1 MLESSFLV
9 PNEYQRITLLLFNSC
24 NLMSFYIFTYIK
36 EFFMEQYSRRF
47 IEELANHIDPVIIDY
62 FNKKKNL
69 LHFSTAGVTELIDE
83 TLMDYLDG
91 KSSREDLIPIINKI
105 KKSRLQKRSRWYK
118 SYINDIDTINIDDP
132 KHPLANIVVMA
143 KTLPVDDYT
152 KMFGDKDLDEIIDD
166 KKKAATQWKND
177 SNSLLIDFPGISS
190 LTNNSIY
197 NSLKNDL
204 IISAWKYIEDELA
217 GNIDSY
223 LRLFPVDLVDKPLF
237 SPSSFTL
244 MMDTAS
250 NNLLKEII
258 TDEDGKELLEVTVD
272 SGKLTPP
279 KAMDSNDLK
288 LVNAFISNI
297 NMQEFYKEKSV
308 VVDLNTLG
316 KEVVDYHVGKNVIK
330 KISNSCRKLVEY
342 NFSYEEAGSK
352 IYFNL
357 FDNIVI
363 KEDVERPYAI
373 AQFCEIL
380 SNAIIKKKLIS
391 ITSASYDVLDNNL
404 SRIICY
410 AMKREQIAN
419 QETFIG
425 EYNYTY
431 FQKIVR
437 FKLKNKKKN
446 LQLIKESLQE
456 FVDNNIVIDSFELK
470 NNVFIIKF
478 LPLSAAEIQDLN
490 FDKTKVIDVPT
501 DFD

>member
-1 MLESSFLV
+1 
-9 PNEYQRITLLLFNSC
+9 
-24 NLMSFYIFTYIK
+24 
-36 EFFMEQYSRRF
+36 MEQYSRRF

-363 KEDVERPYAI
+363 KEDVE
-373 AQFCEIL
+373 
-380 SNAIIKKKLIS
+380 
-391 ITSASYDVLDNNL
+391 
-404 SRIICY
+404 
-410 AMKREQIAN
+410 
-419 QETFIG
+419 TFIG

-501 DFD
+501 DFDWTY

>member
-1 MLESSFLV
+1 MYKGV
-9 PNEYQRITLLLFNSC
+9 
-24 NLMSFYIFTYIK
+24 
-36 EFFMEQYSRRF
+36 FMEQYSRRF

-62 FNKKKNL
+62 FNNKKNL
-69 LHFSTAGVTELIDE
+69 LNFSAKSVPELIDE
-83 TLMDYLDG
+83 TLMDYLEG

-118 SYINDIDTINIDDP
+118 NYINDINTISIDDP
-132 KHPLANIVVMA
+132 NHPLANIVIMA
-143 KTLPVDDYT
+143 KTLPVDDYS
-152 KMFGDKDLDEIIDD
+152 KVFGNKELSEIIEDQ
-166 KKKAATQWKND
+166 KEAATRWKDD

-190 LTNNSIY
+190 RTSNSIY
-197 NSLKNDL
+197 SSLKNDL
-204 IISAWKYIEDELA
+204 IISAWKYIENELA

-244 MMDTAS
+244 MMETAS

-316 KEVVDYHVGKNVIK
+316 KEVVDYHVGKNVIN
-330 KISNSCRKLVEY
+330 KIEY

-363 KEDVERPYAI
+363 KEDAERPYAI
-373 AQFCEIL
+373 AQFGEIL

-419 QETFIG
+419 QETFTG

-446 LQLIKESLQE
+446 LLLIKESLQE

-478 LPLSAAEIQDLN
+478 LPLSDAEIQDLN
-490 FDKTKVIDVPT
+490 FDKSKMIDGAS
-501 DFD
+501 DMD

>member
-1 MLESSFLV
+1 
-9 PNEYQRITLLLFNSC
+9 
-24 NLMSFYIFTYIK
+24 
-36 EFFMEQYSRRF
+36 MEQYSRRF

-69 LHFSTAGVTELIDE
+69 LHFSAAGVTELIDE

-258 TDEDGKELLEVTVD
+258 TDEDGKELLEVTVYI
-272 SGKLTPP
+272 GNLTPP
-279 KAMDSNDLK
+279 KSMDSN
-288 LVNAFISNI
+288 
-297 NMQEFYKEKSV
+297 Y
-308 VVDLNTLG
+308 
-316 KEVVDYHVGKNVIK
+316 
-330 KISNSCRKLVEY
+330 
-342 NFSYEEAGSK
+342 
-352 IYFNL
+352 
-357 FDNIVI
+357 
-363 KEDVERPYAI
+363 
-373 AQFCEIL
+373 
-380 SNAIIKKKLIS
+380 
-391 ITSASYDVLDNNL
+391 
-404 SRIICY
+404 
-410 AMKREQIAN
+410 
-419 QETFIG
+419 
-425 EYNYTY
+425 
-431 FQKIVR
+431 
-437 FKLKNKKKN
+437 
-446 LQLIKESLQE
+446 
-456 FVDNNIVIDSFELK
+456 
-470 NNVFIIKF
+470 
-478 LPLSAAEIQDLN
+478 
-490 FDKTKVIDVPT
+490 
-501 DFD
+501 

>member
-1 MLESSFLV
+1 MIERKEYLRQLESWKDKHIIKVITGIRRCGKS
-9 PNEYQRITLLLFNSC
+9 TLLKQFQSKLIENGIS
-24 NLMSFYIFTYIK
+24 K
-36 EFFMEQYSRRF
+36 EQ
-47 IEELANHIDPVIIDY
+47 IISINFEDMQFEDLLDY
-62 FNKKKNL
+62 KNL
-69 LHFSTAGVTELIDE
+69 YQFI
-83 TLMDYLDG
+83 
-91 KSSREDLIPIINKI
+91 KSKII
-105 KKSRLQKRSRWYK
+105 
-118 SYINDIDTINIDDP
+118 
-132 KHPLANIVVMA
+132 
-143 KTLPVDDYT
+143 
-152 KMFGDKDLDEIIDD
+152 ED
-166 KKKAATQWKND
+166 KKKAATLWKDD
-177 SNSLLIDFPGISS
+177 SNSLLIEFPGISS
-190 LTNNSIY
+190 FTNKSIY

-204 IISAWKYIEDELA
+204 IISAWKYIENELA

-258 TDEDGKELLEVTVD
+258 TDDDGKELLEVTVD

-373 AQFCEIL
+373 AQFGEIL

-410 AMKREQIAN
+410 AMKREQISN

-478 LPLSAAEIQDLN
+478 LPLSDAEIQDLN
-490 FDKTKVIDVPT
+490 FDKTKLIDMPS
-501 DFD
+501 DIN